1 MRIDFGEFA
10 LDSEARELARDGRR
24 VPLTPKAF
32 QLLELLV
39 RRRPRALSKAQI
51 HDALWPGT
59 HVTEASLARVASE
72 IRDALDDDARE
83 PRYVRTVY
91 GYGYAFVGQA
101 TARDAARTAAGGPLY
116 PCRLVWGKREIPLV
130 EGENVIGRVE
140 DAALWIDSTK
150 ISRRHACIA
159 VSGAAATLQDLGS
172 KNGTY
177 LRGKKL
183 SGPATLADG
192 DEIGVGAVILVFR
205 SARAVGSTETEVG

>member
-1 MRIDFGEFA
+1 MRVEFGEFA
-10 LDSEARELARDGRR
+10 LDPEARELTRGGRR
-24 VPLTPKAF
+24 LPLTPKAF

-51 HDALWPGT
+51 HDALWPET
-59 HVTEASLARVASE
+59 HVTEASLARVANE
-72 IRDALDDDARE
+72 IRSALGDDARE

-101 TARDAARTAAGGPLY
+101 TARDAARSASGAPLY
-116 PCRLVWGKREIPLV
+116 PSRLVWGKREIPLV

-150 ISRRHACIA
+150 ISRRHACIV
-159 VSGAAATLQDLGS
+159 VSGAGATLEDLGS

-177 LRGKKL
+177 LRGKRL
-183 SGPATLADG
+183 AGSAALADG

-205 SARAVGSTETEVG
+205 CARALGSTETEAR